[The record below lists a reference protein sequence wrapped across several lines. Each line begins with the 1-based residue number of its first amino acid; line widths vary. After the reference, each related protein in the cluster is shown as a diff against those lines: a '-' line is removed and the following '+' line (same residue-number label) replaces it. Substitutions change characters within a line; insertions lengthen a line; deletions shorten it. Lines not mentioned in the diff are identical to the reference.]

1 MDIQAVKLELVQRIL
16 NENREAVL
24 EKISRLFHSDEL
36 ESDFNESFERAL
48 TDKEMSQ
55 TKSHDEVKKKYEK
68 WL

>member
-48 TDKEMSQ
+48 ADKEMSQ